1 MASFENNK
9 GSDSISLNL
18 TPMLDVFSILVTFL
32 LMTYSTDPVS
42 HSTREDIALPMSSTI
57 AVLDEIPAVSVTK
70 KELWLNDSKITD
82 VIGGDV
88 PETDRHQGAI
98 MPLYKELVKIKEVN
112 DRVLESLDP
121 GSKNKKSKKGTLTM
135 EMDSGHNFKLMKRI
149 MLSGQQAE
157 FLTFKLV
164 VSKPVE

>member
-1 MASFENNK
+1 MASFETK
-9 GSDSISLNL
+9 SSDSISLNL

-70 KELWLNDSKITD
+70 KELWLNDNKITD

-112 DRVLESLDP
+112 DNVQKAIDP
-121 GSKNKKSKKGTLTM
+121 TKKVKKGTITM
-135 EMDSGHNFKLMKRI
+135 EMDLGHNFKLMKRI
-149 MLSGQQAE
+149 MLSAQQAE
-157 FLTFKLV
+157 FLTFKLA
-164 VSKPVE
+164 VSKPIE

>member
-1 MASFENNK
+1 MASFDTKN
-9 GSDSISLNL
+9 SDSISLNL

-42 HSTREDIALPMSSTI
+42 HSVRENLALPMSSTI

-70 KELWLNDSKITD
+70 TELWLNDNKISD

-88 PETDRHQGAI
+88 PEVDRHQGAI

-112 DRVLESLDP
+112 DNILKALDRT
-121 GSKNKKSKKGTLTM
+121 SKSEKETKKGTLTM
-135 EMDSGHNFKLMKRI
+135 EMDQAHNFKLMKRI
-149 MLSGQQAE
+149 MRSGQQAD
-157 FLTFKLV
+157 FLTFKLA